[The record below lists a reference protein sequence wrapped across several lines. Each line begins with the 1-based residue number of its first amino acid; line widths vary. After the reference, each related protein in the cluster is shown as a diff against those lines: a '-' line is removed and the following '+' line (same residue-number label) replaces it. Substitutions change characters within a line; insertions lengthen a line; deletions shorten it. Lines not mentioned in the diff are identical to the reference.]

1 MFEFT
6 VKAHRPKTNAA
17 DVKSEVVPIKASVTV
32 KFGAGKENP
41 TPYNGAETH
50 CVSTNTLPAKLF
62 KIINDFVVTYRTCY
76 TALPYT
82 VKFI

>member
-50 CVSTNTLPAKLF
+50 CVSTNTLPAKTFELESMVCQTL
-62 KIINDFVVTYRTCY
+62 INSDPLSFC
-76 TALPYT
+76 
-82 VKFI
+82 

>member
-1 MFEFT
+1 MIRTFIKQNRNLLPYPIRPSGDLFEFT

-50 CVSTNTLPAKLF
+50 CVSTNTLPAKI
-62 KIINDFVVTYRTCY
+62 KSV
-76 TALPYT
+76 
-82 VKFI
+82 